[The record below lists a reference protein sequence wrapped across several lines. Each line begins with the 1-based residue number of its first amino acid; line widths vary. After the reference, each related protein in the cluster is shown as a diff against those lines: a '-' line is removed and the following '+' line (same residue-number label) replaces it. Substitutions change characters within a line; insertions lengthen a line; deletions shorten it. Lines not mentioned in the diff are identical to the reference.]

1 MNKEVQAENWPHGVT
16 EKPVGADLVLNALTA
31 SVIAID
37 GEDRLRSINAAGEQ
51 FFQAS
56 AGHLLNR
63 PLDTFLPT
71 DSPLFALITQA
82 RDGQQAV
89 SEYDITIET
98 PRIGRH
104 FVNLHA
110 TPIGDGTGYVVVTL
124 FPRSIADMI
133 DRQLSHRGA
142 ARSVSAMAS
151 LLAHEVKNP
160 LSGIRGAAQLLDD
173 SLDEENRSLTGLIRD
188 EVDRICALVDRMGL
202 FTDGISLRRDAVNIH
217 QVLDHVHQIAR
228 NGFGRGIRIATNFDP
243 SLPPVRG
250 DRDQL
255 VQVFLNLVKN
265 AAEAVPENGG
275 EITLETAYRHGI
287 RIASPGSRNRVQLPL
302 VVSVIDNGA
311 GISDDMRP
319 YLFDPFVTNKIHGT
333 GLGLALVAQIIQAH
347 GGIIEYESEP
357 KRTAF
362 KVLLPM
368 FEQRGEDD

>member
-1 MNKEVQAENWPHGVT
+1 MSGAAIENLRP
-16 EKPVGADLVLNALTA
+16 GATDKRVSGEQVLNALTA
-31 SVIAID
+31 TVIAID
-37 GEDRLRSINAAGEQ
+37 GDGMLRSINAAGEQ
-51 FFQAS
+51 FFRAS
-56 AGHLLNR
+56 AANLLNQDLGSLL
-63 PLDTFLPT
+63 PL
-71 DSPLFALITQA
+71 DSPLFALIAQA
-82 RDGQQAV
+82 RDHQQAV

-110 TPIGDGTGYVVVTL
+110 APIADRPGCVVLTM
-124 FPRSIADMI
+124 FPRSIADKI

-142 ARSVSAMAS
+142 ARSVTAMAS

-173 SLDEENRSLTGLIRD
+173 GLSAENSGLTSLICD

-202 FTDGISLRRDAVNIH
+202 FTDGVSLRRDAVNIH
-217 QVLDHVHQIAR
+217 QVLDHVHQLAR
-228 NGFGRGIRIATNFDP
+228 NGFGKGVKIVTNFDP

-255 VQVFLNLVKN
+255 VQVFLNLIKN
-265 AAEAVPENGG
+265 AAEAVPEQGG
-275 EITLETAYRHGI
+275 EIILESAYRHGI
-287 RIASPGSRNRVQLPL
+287 RIASPGSHDRVQLPL
-302 VVSVIDNGA
+302 VVSVVDNGE
-311 GISDDMRP
+311 GISDDIKP
-319 YLFDPFVTNKIHGT
+319 YLFDPFVTNKASGS

-368 FEQRGEDD
+368 FEAGEEI